1 MNLYLYQ
8 KLSKSLFLFFISLFP
23 LILSATDLDRVSLT
37 QNEQRWIANH
47 HEVIVG
53 VGPDWAPF
61 DFVSSD
67 GNYSGIANDYLNLIS
82 GYTGLKFKCVV
93 DQWSHNLEKIKK
105 REIDLLDAVYYSDER
120 DTYMSFTHSY
130 LEILD
135 YFYIRDDLNIKT
147 LKDLDGKTVAIPKGY
162 AHADDIRKEFPK
174 IKILTVKNFSESI
187 DAVLEKRA
195 DMLFDTQIALSYKL
209 EQDGIRDIIPF
220 HSYRKHGL
228 TKLYMS
234 SYKGNDT
241 LVSIVNKGLDAI
253 TKEQSRE
260 IYTKWVN
267 PQVDKDSS
275 QSSRVSFTD
284 QEREWIK
291 SHPKLT
297 YSEVNWKPM
306 SIIED
311 GTMKGIMAEYL
322 DEITKQTG
330 IAFEYVNAKSWPDVL
345 EKFKKK
351 QIDII
356 PGVGESDYESKL
368 GLVSDVYANF
378 PFVLVTKNNQSFIS
392 SLDELD
398 GKSIA
403 VPKYWTSYNYL
414 KENKPNIKI
423 IATNNIFEALDLV
436 KSSKADAFLGHLA
449 IGMYYVGTYYSHSL
463 HIAGRVAY
471 NFNHKIL
478 IQKEDKVLQS
488 IINKVIDSMDEKRKL
503 DIKEKWLH
511 VAVNEVQDYT
521 LLYQIISVFVL
532 FLLGTFYWNRRL
544 TREIRERKK
553 IEKRLEREKE
563 NFKLLFEKVSNGN
576 LIIQNGHFVN
586 ANDAALKMLGLKEIK
601 TLLDSSPSNW
611 SPEFQAD
618 GTSSSKKSLE
628 YMCECLENGSSRFE
642 WLHCDVEGRE
652 FWVDV
657 GLTKIQYE
665 NSKAIYVV
673 WHDIN
678 EQKSL
683 HHKLLEAKRN
693 AEAANK
699 SKSEFLANMS
709 HEIRTPMNAIIG
721 FTELLNEQLTEP
733 RLRAYTK
740 TIQSAG
746 NSLLTLIND
755 ILDLSK
761 IEAGK
766 LEIKRTPTNL
776 FNLINE
782 ISSIFTMA
790 VKNKG
795 LELIVDVS
803 QEIPESLLV
812 DEVRLRQI
820 LFNLIGNAVK
830 FTDEGFIKLSVK
842 VFNVDEHLSKLDVEI
857 EVEDS
862 GIGIPQEQIEKIF
875 NQFEQTEGQDSRKF
889 GGTGLGLS
897 ISKRLSEMMGGKI
910 SARSKEEGG
919 AIFRVELFHIDIS
932 SVIPQSIQDSS
943 EDLETIVFEPARV
956 LVVDDI
962 QNNRELII
970 KNFENS
976 ALEII
981 TADDGLEALNTFKEI
996 SPDLVLM
1003 DIRMPV
1009 MDGYEAA
1016 QEMKKISPIT
1026 PIVALTASVMEGEHK
1041 KLQSKDFDG
1050 YLRKP
1055 VLKQELFKELS
1066 RFLAFEA
1073 LESKSE
1079 NNVEENF
1086 ELSSKAKESLEEIL
1100 ESISSQIAPLHSKV
1114 SKTNN
1119 ISDVEKFAKS
1129 VSLLAEEYEIEFLKN
1144 YSDNLFEAVDVFD
1157 ILEIQKLTKEFP
1169 NLLEKLKV

>member
-1 MNLYLYQ
+1 
-8 KLSKSLFLFFISLFP
+8 
-23 LILSATDLDRVSLT
+23 
-37 QNEQRWIANH
+37 
-47 HEVIVG
+47 
-53 VGPDWAPF
+53 
-61 DFVSSD
+61 
-67 GNYSGIANDYLNLIS
+67 
-82 GYTGLKFKCVV
+82 
-93 DQWSHNLEKIKK
+93 
-105 REIDLLDAVYYSDER
+105 
-120 DTYMSFTHSY
+120 
-130 LEILD
+130 
-135 YFYIRDDLNIKT
+135 
-147 LKDLDGKTVAIPKGY
+147 
-162 AHADDIRKEFPK
+162 
-174 IKILTVKNFSESI
+174 
-187 DAVLEKRA
+187 
-195 DMLFDTQIALSYKL
+195 
-209 EQDGIRDIIPF
+209 
-220 HSYRKHGL
+220 
-228 TKLYMS
+228 
-234 SYKGNDT
+234 
-241 LVSIVNKGLDAI
+241 
-253 TKEQSRE
+253 
-260 IYTKWVN
+260 
-267 PQVDKDSS
+267 
-275 QSSRVSFTD
+275 
-284 QEREWIK
+284 
-291 SHPKLT
+291 
-297 YSEVNWKPM
+297 
-306 SIIED
+306 
-311 GTMKGIMAEYL
+311 
-322 DEITKQTG
+322 
-330 IAFEYVNAKSWPDVL
+330 
-345 EKFKKK
+345 
-351 QIDII
+351 
-356 PGVGESDYESKL
+356 
-368 GLVSDVYANF
+368 
-378 PFVLVTKNNQSFIS
+378 
-392 SLDELD
+392 
-398 GKSIA
+398 
-403 VPKYWTSYNYL
+403 
-414 KENKPNIKI
+414 
-423 IATNNIFEALDLV
+423 
-436 KSSKADAFLGHLA
+436 
-449 IGMYYVGTYYSHSL
+449 L

-471 NFNHKIL
+471 KFNHKIL
-478 IQKEDKVLQS
+478 IQKEDKVLQG

-503 DIKEKWLH
+503 DIKEKWLQ

-553 IEKRLEREKE
+553 IEQRLESEKE

-576 LIIQNGHFVN
+576 LIIQNGHFIN
-586 ANDAALKMLGLKEIK
+586 ANDAALKMLGIK
-601 TLLDSSPSNW
+601 DIKILLDSSPSKW

-618 GTSSSKKSLE
+618 GSSSNKKSLE
-628 YMCECLENGSSRFE
+628 YMRECLEKGSSRFE
-642 WLHCDVEGRE
+642 WLHHDVDGKE

-665 NSKAIYVV
+665 NSEAIYVV

-683 HHKLLEAKRN
+683 HNKLILAKKS

-782 ISSIFTMA
+782 ISSIFTMS

-803 QEIPESLLV
+803 EDIPQSLLI

-830 FTDEGFIKLSVK
+830 FTQEGFIKLSVDI
-842 VFNVDEHLSKLDVEI
+842 FNVDEHLSKLDVEI
-857 EVEDS
+857 RVEDS
-862 GIGIPQEQIEKIF
+862 GIGIPKSQIEKIF
-875 NQFEQTEGQDSRKF
+875 KQFEQTDGQDSRKF

-910 SARSKEEGG
+910 SVISKEEGG
-919 AIFRVELFHIDIS
+919 AIFTVQLFHIDIS
-932 SVIPQSIQDSS
+932 SIIPQSLESSS
-943 EDLETIVFEPARV
+943 EDSETIVFEKAKV

-962 QNNRELII
+962 ENNRELII

-976 ALEII
+976 ALEIV
-981 TADDGLEALNTFKEI
+981 TANDGIEALKAFKEL

-1003 DIRMPV
+1003 DIRMPN

-1016 QEMKKISPIT
+1016 KEMKKISADIPI
-1026 PIVALTASVMEGEHK
+1026 IALTASVMQGEHER
-1041 KLQSKDFDG
+1041 LQSRDFDG

-1066 RFLAFEA
+1066 RFLAFKA
-1073 LESKSE
+1073 LLHEDKSSTQES
-1079 NNVEENF
+1079 F
-1086 ELSSKAKESLEEIL
+1086 ELNSKAKESIEEIL
-1100 ESISSQIAPLHSKV
+1100 EHITSLIVPLHRKV
-1114 SKTNN
+1114 IKTNN

-1129 VSLLAEEYEIEFLKN
+1129 VSLLAEEYEIAFLKN
-1144 YSDNLFEAVDVFD
+1144 YSDKLFNAVDVFD

-1169 NLLEKLKV
+1169 NLLEKLKA